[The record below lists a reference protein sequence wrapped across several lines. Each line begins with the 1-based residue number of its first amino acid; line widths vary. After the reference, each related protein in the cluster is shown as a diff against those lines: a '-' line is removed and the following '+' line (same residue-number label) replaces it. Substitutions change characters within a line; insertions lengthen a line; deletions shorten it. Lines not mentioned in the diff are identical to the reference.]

1 MRRHPAGKALPR
13 HRAHVARSAA
23 SENILM
29 AVAGSAG
36 LLAVGVAA
44 FAATLS
50 DLDGWL
56 RVGLL
61 LPLAFVPML
70 VVQVVHGATDAS
82 RLRAWQRYYRH
93 QALGHLDAHVPPT
106 TKQRRTK

>member
-1 MRRHPAGKALPR
+1 
-13 HRAHVARSAA
+13 
-23 SENILM
+23 M
-29 AVAGSAG
+29 AVAGLTG
-36 LLAVGVAA
+36 LLAVGAAA

-70 VVQVVHGATDAS
+70 VVQVVHGVTDA
-82 RLRAWQRYYRH
+82 RVLRDWERYYRH
-93 QALGHLDAHVPPT
+93 QALERAGNQVPPTT